1 MAIRKAK
8 ITDVREVQKLI
19 ELSAKKGE
27 MLSRS
32 LSELYDNLRDY
43 YVFPE
48 EGGNRIL
55 GTCAMHICWEDLAEV
70 RSLVVRE
77 EYSRQ
82 GIGTKLI
89 EACLSEAIGLGIYR
103 IFALTYKPDFF
114 RRFAIPRRSLPKP
127 RSLSLLEKRS
137 VKSPPSCRPRWSGG
151 DSNAPGSQATVPQS
165 LPDPIPPALI
175 TGLPTGAWRGD
186 TF

>member
-1 MAIRKAK
+1 MTIRKAK
-8 ITDVREVQKLI
+8 ISDVRQIQKLI

-43 YVFPE
+43 YICQE
-48 EGGNRIL
+48 EGQGQIL
-55 GTCAMHICWEDLAEV
+55 GTCAMHICWEDLAEI

-77 EYSRQ
+77 EYNRR

-89 EACLSEAIGLGIYR
+89 EACLSEAISLGLYR

-114 RRFAIPRRSLPKP
+114 RKFGFKVVDKSALPHKIWADCIKCVKFP
-127 RSLSLLEKRS
+127 ECDEMAVLLE
-137 VKSPPSCRPRWSGG
+137 V
-151 DSNAPGSQATVPQS
+151 
-165 LPDPIPPALI
+165 
-175 TGLPTGAWRGD
+175 
-186 TF
+186 

>member
-43 YVFPE
+43 YIFQE
-48 EGGNRIL
+48 ESGDRIL
-55 GTCAMHICWEDLAEV
+55 GTCAMHICWEDLAEI

-77 EYSRQ
+77 EYTQQ

-89 EACLSEAIGLGIYR
+89 EACLSESISLGIYR

-114 RRFAIPRRSLPKP
+114 RKFGFKVVDKAALPHKIWADCIKCVKFP
-127 RSLSLLEKRS
+127 ECDEIAVLLE
-137 VKSPPSCRPRWSGG
+137 V
-151 DSNAPGSQATVPQS
+151 
-165 LPDPIPPALI
+165 
-175 TGLPTGAWRGD
+175 
-186 TF
+186 

>member
-1 MAIRKAK
+1 MTIRKAK
-8 ITDVREVQKLI
+8 ISDVRQIQKLI

-43 YVFPE
+43 YIYQE
-48 EGGNRIL
+48 EGQGQIL
-55 GTCAMHICWEDLAEV
+55 GTCAIHICWEDLAEI

-77 EYSRQ
+77 EYNRR

-89 EACLSEAIGLGIYR
+89 EACLSEAISLGLYR

-114 RRFAIPRRSLPKP
+114 RKFGFKVVDKSALPHKIWADCIKCVKFP
-127 RSLSLLEKRS
+127 ECDEMAVLLE
-137 VKSPPSCRPRWSGG
+137 V
-151 DSNAPGSQATVPQS
+151 
-165 LPDPIPPALI
+165 
-175 TGLPTGAWRGD
+175 
-186 TF
+186 

>member
-1 MAIRKAK
+1 MTIRKAK
-8 ITDVREVQKLI
+8 ISNVRQIQKLI

-43 YVFPE
+43 YIYQE
-48 EGGNRIL
+48 EGQGQIL
-55 GTCAMHICWEDLAEV
+55 GTCAMHICWEDLAEI

-77 EYSRQ
+77 EYNRR

-89 EACLSEAIGLGIYR
+89 EACLSEAISLGLYR

-114 RRFAIPRRSLPKP
+114 RKFGFKVVDKSALPHKIWADCIKCVKFP
-127 RSLSLLEKRS
+127 ECDEMAVLLE
-137 VKSPPSCRPRWSGG
+137 V
-151 DSNAPGSQATVPQS
+151 
-165 LPDPIPPALI
+165 
-175 TGLPTGAWRGD
+175 
-186 TF
+186 

>member
-1 MAIRKAK
+1 MTIRKAK
-8 ITDVREVQKLI
+8 ISDVRQIQKLI

-43 YVFPE
+43 YIYQE
-48 EGGNRIL
+48 EGQGQIL
-55 GTCAMHICWEDLAEV
+55 GTCAIHICWEDLAEI

-77 EYSRQ
+77 EYNRR

-89 EACLSEAIGLGIYR
+89 EACLSEAISLGLYR

-114 RRFAIPRRSLPKP
+114 RKFGFKVVDKSTLPHKIWADCIKCVKFP
-127 RSLSLLEKRS
+127 ECDEMAVLLE
-137 VKSPPSCRPRWSGG
+137 V
-151 DSNAPGSQATVPQS
+151 
-165 LPDPIPPALI
+165 
-175 TGLPTGAWRGD
+175 
-186 TF
+186 

>member
-1 MAIRKAK
+1 MTIRKAK
-8 ITDVREVQKLI
+8 ISDVRQIQKLI

-43 YVFPE
+43 YIYQD
-48 EGGNRIL
+48 EGQGQIL
-55 GTCAMHICWEDLAEV
+55 GTCAMHICWEDLAEI

-77 EYSRQ
+77 EYNRR

-89 EACLSEAIGLGIYR
+89 EACLSEAISLGLYR

-114 RRFAIPRRSLPKP
+114 RKFGFKVVDKSALPHKIWADCIKCVKFP
-127 RSLSLLEKRS
+127 ECDEMAVLLE
-137 VKSPPSCRPRWSGG
+137 V
-151 DSNAPGSQATVPQS
+151 
-165 LPDPIPPALI
+165 
-175 TGLPTGAWRGD
+175 
-186 TF
+186 